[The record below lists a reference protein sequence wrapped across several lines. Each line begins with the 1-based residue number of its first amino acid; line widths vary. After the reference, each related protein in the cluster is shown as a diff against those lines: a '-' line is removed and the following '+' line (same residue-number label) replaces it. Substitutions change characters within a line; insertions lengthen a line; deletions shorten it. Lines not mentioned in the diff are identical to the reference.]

1 MRVLLVV
8 QKVLRVVSNLNRDT
22 TPDQKQV
29 AILFIS
35 ILIVALCGIA
45 YELIIGTVSSY
56 LLGNSVY
63 QFSLTI
69 GLFMFAMGIG
79 SFLSKLIIKD
89 LIFSFVIVELLISVI
104 GGVSSLLL
112 FMAFPYVTALYL
124 TIMYSLIIII
134 GALVGLEIPIL
145 TRILSKKEQLKDSI
159 ANVLSLDYLGALL
172 GSILFPLF
180 LLPQLGL
187 IRSSFAIGL
196 INSATALVNIYY
208 FRNNFKRPVLVGT
221 ICFLSLCTLVVLTVY
236 GTTLT
241 NFAEGKLYFD
251 QVIYKKQTPY
261 QRIVYTESLYS
272 GENRLYIDGHIQFC
286 DRDEYRYHEALV
298 HPVMTPSGKRD
309 NILILGGG
317 DGLAAREVLK
327 YSDVKKIHLVD
338 IDPEITK
345 FCSEFPEIKALN
357 EGSLRSSK
365 LTVYNTDAFSFL
377 NQHGLLYDRII
388 IDLPDPHNEALNK
401 LYSKEFYTIVSMRLK
416 PEGFMVSQSSSPYYT
431 RKSYWCIEK
440 TLHEASFSTFSYQI
454 TVPSFGVW
462 GFHIGTLNGII
473 PKKFDIGVPTR
484 YIDERT
490 MKIASVFGKDI
501 DRIDSPVNTMME
513 PKLYELYLKELKG
526 PI

>member
-1 MRVLLVV
+1 MITET
-8 QKVLRVVSNLNRDT
+8 S
-22 TPDQKQV
+22 PDRKQI

-45 YELIIGTVSSY
+45 YELIIGTISSY

-79 SFLSKLIIKD
+79 SYLSKMIVRD
-89 LIFSFVIVELLISVI
+89 LIFSFVVVELLLSAV
-104 GGVSSLLL
+104 GGISSLVL
-112 FMAFPYVTALYL
+112 FMAFPYITALYL
-124 TIMYSLIIII
+124 TIMYSLIITI
-134 GALVGLEIPIL
+134 GILVGLEIPIL
-145 TRILSKKEQLKDSI
+145 TRILSRKEELKDSI

-208 FRNNFKRPVLVGT
+208 FRAHFKRPVLVGS
-221 ICFLSLCTLVVLTVY
+221 ISFLSLCVLVILTCY
-236 GTTLT
+236 GTALT

-251 QVIYKKQTPY
+251 QVMYKKQTPY

-298 HPVMTPSGKRD
+298 HPVMTPPGNRE
-309 NILILGGG
+309 NVLILGGG

-327 YSDVKKIHLVD
+327 YSDVKQIHLVD

-357 EGSLRSSK
+357 EGSLTNSK
-365 LTVYNTDAFSFL
+365 LTVFNTDAFSFL
-377 NQHGLLYDRII
+377 NQNGLLYDRII

-401 LYSKEFYTIVSMRLK
+401 LYSKEFYKIVSMRMNSG
-416 PEGFMVSQSSSPYYT
+416 GFMVTQSSSPYYT

-440 TLHEASFSTFSYQI
+440 TLQTAAFSTYSYQI

-462 GFHIGTLNGII
+462 GFHLGTISGAL
-473 PKKFDIGVPTR
+473 PDDFDILVPTK
-484 YIDERT
+484 YIDETT
-490 MKIASVFGKDI
+490 MKVASVFSKDI
-501 DRIDSPVNTMME
+501 AKVDTPVNTMME
-513 PKLYELYLKELKG
+513 PKLYELYLDELKG